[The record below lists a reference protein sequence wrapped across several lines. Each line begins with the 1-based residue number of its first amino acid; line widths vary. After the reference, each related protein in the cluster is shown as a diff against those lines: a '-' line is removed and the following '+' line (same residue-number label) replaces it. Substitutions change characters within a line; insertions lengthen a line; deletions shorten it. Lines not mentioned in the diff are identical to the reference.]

1 MSELLRKYIAS
12 KVEISDEEF
21 DIIKTFFTEK
31 KIRKRQYFLQEGD
44 ICKNVAFVIDG
55 LLRQY
60 VVDEKGHEH
69 IMQFAI
75 ENWWIGDRESM
86 LNNTPSAYNI
96 DAVEDSVL
104 LLINREK
111 LDELELE
118 VPAFNQLMRMIIEQ
132 SAFAGQKRLIQALAY
147 TAEDKYNDFLK
158 SYPKIA
164 QRIPQHMIAS
174 YLGVTAETLSRI
186 RARAAKK

>member
-174 YLGVTAETLSRI
+174 YLGVTAETLSRV